1 MRRRRRVRKP
11 APDACGDPD
20 ETIMSQY
27 QFSVS
32 VKTCYLPEQSDPER
46 RQYAF
51 AYTLTIRNTGQV
63 AAQLIARHWIITDS
77 ENDVQEVK
85 GLGVVGHQPLLQPGE
100 QFEYTSWAV
109 IATPVGTMRGA
120 YFCVAEDGERFEA
133 PVEEFALHMPR
144 TLH

>member
-1 MRRRRRVRKP
+1 
-11 APDACGDPD
+11 
-20 ETIMSQY
+20 MSQY
-27 QFSVS
+27 QFSVAS
-32 VKTCYLPEQSDPER
+32 QTRYLPEQSDPDR

-63 AAQLIARHWIITDS
+63 PAQLIARHWVITDS
-77 ENDVQEVK
+77 DDKVQEVR

-109 IATPVGTMRGA
+109 IETPVGTMRGE
-120 YFCVAEDGERFEA
+120 YFCVADDGERFEA
-133 PVEEFALHMPR
+133 PVPEFTLQMPR